1 MIVFRRHNPARCRF
15 KSRFEYRC
23 KCPIWVDRAEGG
35 KRVRE
40 PLKLRDWNRAQD
52 IVRRW
57 ETDGRKPTK
66 KAQVT
71 IEGWRDQFLQDAAAR
86 NLSPGTMRL
95 YKLLFRQLIS
105 FATDYGIS
113 LANNMDLDA
122 LTKFR
127 ATWAVGPLTATK
139 KLERLRS
146 IYKFA
151 VQRKMIDENFAL
163 ALVGPKVKPS
173 PTLPFIKEAM
183 TQILKATDSDKVD
196 PRAKAFIL
204 TMRYSGLRISDVA
217 ALAVDSL
224 KGNRLKL
231 YQAKTGE
238 PVSVLIPPN
247 VAEALRSV
255 QHRNPK
261 YFFWS
266 GASKISSITG
276 FWRKKIAAVFKLAK
290 IENGHS
296 HRFRDTFAVSLLEAG
311 VSLENV
317 STLLGHQSIRVTEK
331 HYSPWVKTRQEA
343 LDKAVEKAL
352 QS

>member
-52 IVRRW
+52 LVRRW

-71 IEGWRDQFLQDAAAR
+71 IEVWRDQFLQDATAR

-173 PTLPFIKEAM
+173 PTLPFIKETM
-183 TQILKATDSDKVD
+183 TQILKAADSDKVD

-224 KGNRLKL
+224 KGN
-231 YQAKTGE
+231 
-238 PVSVLIPPN
+238 
-247 VAEALRSV
+247 
-255 QHRNPK
+255 
-261 YFFWS
+261 
-266 GASKISSITG
+266 
-276 FWRKKIAAVFKLAK
+276 
-290 IENGHS
+290 
-296 HRFRDTFAVSLLEAG
+296 
-311 VSLENV
+311 
-317 STLLGHQSIRVTEK
+317 
-331 HYSPWVKTRQEA
+331 
-343 LDKAVEKAL
+343 
-352 QS
+352 